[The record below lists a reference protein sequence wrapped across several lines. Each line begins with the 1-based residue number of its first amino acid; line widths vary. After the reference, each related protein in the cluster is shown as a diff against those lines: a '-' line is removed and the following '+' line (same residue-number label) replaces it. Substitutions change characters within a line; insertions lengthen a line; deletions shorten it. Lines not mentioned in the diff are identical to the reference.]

1 MSKKTFS
8 YEKQQFVVDLVE
20 TMDGHVAAKIND
32 QPFSADIE
40 KIDENSYTILH
51 KNRLQTAHVA
61 VSKEHVYVSV
71 DGESYVF
78 GRVDLSRSA
87 FRGGS
92 ESGGGDE
99 NIISAPM
106 PGKIL
111 KMMVKKGQKVAKNT
125 TLFIVEAM
133 KMENEVKA
141 PRDGVIKKV
150 HFKENDLVTVGA
162 VIVELD

>member
-8 YEKQQFVVDLVE
+8 YDQQQFIVDLVE
-20 TMDGHVAAKIND
+20 TMDGHVSAKIND
-32 QPFSADIE
+32 QLFSADIK

-51 KNRLQTAHVA
+51 NNRLQRAHVA
-61 VSKEHVYVSV
+61 VSKEHIYVSV
-71 DGESYVF
+71 DGESYIF
-78 GRVDLSRSA
+78 GHVDPNRSV

-92 ESGGGDE
+92 DNDRADE

-111 KMMVKKGQKVAKNT
+111 KMIAKDGQKVAKNT

-141 PRDGVIKKV
+141 PRDGVVKKV
-150 HFKENDLVTVGA
+150 HFQEDDLVSVGA